1 MKCSDCQDLLSDYID
16 DELHELKHT
25 QVRMHLEKC
34 PECNTIHED
43 LTQIVSVS
51 RVLPTLAPRN
61 ELWEKIE
68 DEIRELTAKPATQ
81 RKAGNW
87 GRFWGYRLNL
97 SLSMPQLAGSAIGLI
112 ALLVLT
118 ASVSYRPEQVTAG
131 SQDAVLTS
139 THSTIVARPLSSVM
153 NPEEAE
159 LNGAISRYMQSLE
172 KRRAKWDPKMQE
184 LFDRNL
190 EIVDRSVAEC
200 RQMVLRNPNDQVAR
214 EVLIIAYK
222 EKLRL
227 LEQFSPF

>member
-1 MKCSDCQDLLSDYID
+1 
-16 DELHELKHT
+16 
-25 QVRMHLEKC
+25 
-34 PECNTIHED
+34 
-43 LTQIVSVS
+43 
-51 RVLPTLAPRN
+51 
-61 ELWEKIE
+61 
-68 DEIRELTAKPATQ
+68 
-81 RKAGNW
+81 
-87 GRFWGYRLNL
+87 
-97 SLSMPQLAGSAIGLI
+97 
-112 ALLVLT
+112 
-118 ASVSYRPEQVTAG
+118 
-131 SQDAVLTS
+131 
-139 THSTIVARPLSSVM
+139 M

-200 RQMVLRNPNDQVAR
+200 RQMVLRNPNDQVAH